1 MLQRVQTLFLL
12 AALILMIL
20 LLSFP
25 LIYLSE
31 QVSIYC
37 HEMRPL
43 LILSV
48 VAILALSA
56 TILLYK
62 ARMIQIRISI
72 YNTVILFGLQA
83 WIAYYFFFDRIY
95 GSNFAFTAVFP
106 VIAAILTI
114 LAIRYIGRDEAMVR
128 SLDRL
133 RK

>member
-12 AALILMIL
+12 AALALMIL
-20 LLSFP
+20 LLSLP
-25 LIYLSE
+25 LIRLND

-43 LILSV
+43 LMLSV

-56 TILLYK
+56 TVLLYK
-62 ARMIQIRISI
+62 ARMIQVRISI
-72 YNTVILFGLQA
+72 YNTIILLGLQV

-95 GSNFAFTAVFP
+95 GSNFSFTAVFP
-106 VIAAILTI
+106 VIAAILTM
-114 LAIRYIGRDEAMVR
+114 LAIRYIGRDEAMIR
-128 SLDRL
+128 SLNRL